1 MAINKV
7 HEEFHTLDMSK
18 GWETP
23 AGYPPGIQQKILS
36 GALNET
42 EKRGS
47 RTRLLRFAPGVYTT
61 TPLLCSVRCGT
72 TSSYVVGTL
81 SFTPRWVASALRSAV
96 QAFAGLP

>member
-47 RTRLLRFAPGVYTT
+47 GPACCASRQASTRQR
-61 TPLLCSVRCGT
+61 R
-72 TSSYVVGTL
+72 
-81 SFTPRWVASALRSAV
+81 SFTNIGKKCSCSPAT
-96 QAFAGLP
+96 